1 MYTFSYYIF
10 SIAELLLHR
19 FFHCCFSLARCCCCL
34 RLNMTIRKKCNATE
48 NFYPF
53 HRALFSALCT
63 SNFFLLTSFCA
74 FFPTFFLQFNIQ
86 SADAVFIIMKKTK
99 YKCKNLL
106 TISKKYMYTVYMK
119 YEAAANFWRKSE
131 VREEL
136 REKKKKIVKSKF
148 LLYFD
153 AFARLLL
160 LLLLFFFFALPLQA
174 LDVCFILLPFNF
186 NSFFMPSR
194 SDFFPPFLE
203 SQRKIAYGIF
213 AFFLLVLISLQRVKI
228 HRISRDEW
236 MKKKSSQTFHF
247 RYGGICEWS
256 RDDDEKSLRFT
267 LSMQTTMLLLLHAV
281 YQSSLSCQGSLIDA
295 TKSATPQH
303 TALLFMLLR
312 KSTKL
317 WAI

>member
-10 SIAELLLHR
+10 SIAGLLLHS

-48 NFYPF
+48 KFYPF

-106 TISKKYMYTVYMK
+106 TISKKYMYTIYMK
-119 YEAAANFWRKSE
+119 YEAAAAIFWRKSE

-136 REKKKKIVKSKF
+136 REEKKK
-148 LLYFD
+148 LLKASFYFTSMPLPVCCCCCCCFFRSSTPSTGCVFYTSSFQFQFIFH
-153 AFARLLL
+153 AFKKR
-160 LLLLFFFFALPLQA
+160 FFS
-174 LDVCFILLPFNF
+174 PFSREPEKNRIWNF
-186 NSFFMPSR
+186 C
-194 SDFFPPFLE
+194 
-203 SQRKIAYGIF
+203 IF
-213 AFFLLVLISLQRVKI
+213 SSSSSLQWMKI

-236 MKKKSSQTFHF
+236 MKKIVSNISFPLWWDLWM
-247 RYGGICEWS
+247 IS
-256 RDDDEKSLRFT
+256 RRRRKSLRFT

-295 TKSATPQH
+295 TKSATPH
-303 TALLFMLLR
+303 TALLQLR
-312 KSTKL
+312 KLTKL